1 MKKFERIYQDLEAK
15 IKSGIYPTSTLLPSE
30 NELTKIY
37 DVSRGTIRQSLNML
51 ETHGYINKQQGK
63 GNIVLNHAAYTF
75 PISGIKSYKEIA
87 DEHQLNVETKVILN
101 KKIKVPSFILD
112 VIDID
117 PDEEFIHL
125 IRVRSINDMT
135 QIIDHDLIRT
145 SVIPEIPDEAA
156 HNSIYEYF
164 EDELG
169 LSISYA
175 HKEFYAEKA
184 TELDQKYFDI
194 TPKDFIITVNSFV
207 YLNDTTFFQ
216 YTASRH
222 RLETFKFQEI
232 ARR

>member
-37 DVSRGTIRQSLNML
+37 DVSRGTIRKSLDML
-51 ETHGYINKQQGK
+51 EKHGYINKQQGK

-87 DEHQLNVETKVILN
+87 QEYQFSVETKVILN
-101 KKIKVPSFILD
+101 KRIKVPAFILE

-125 IRVRSINDMT
+125 IRVRYIHDKVE
-135 QIIDHDLIRT
+135 IIDHDLIRA
-145 SVIPEIPDEAA
+145 SVIPEIPDDVAN
-156 HNSIYEYF
+156 NSIYEYF
-164 EDELG
+164 EDDLG
-169 LSISYA
+169 LTISYA
-175 HKEFYAEKA
+175 HKEFFAEKA
-184 TELDQKYFDI
+184 TELDQDYFEINAD
-194 TPKDFIITVNSFV
+194 DFVITVNSFV

-216 YTASRH
+216 FTASRH